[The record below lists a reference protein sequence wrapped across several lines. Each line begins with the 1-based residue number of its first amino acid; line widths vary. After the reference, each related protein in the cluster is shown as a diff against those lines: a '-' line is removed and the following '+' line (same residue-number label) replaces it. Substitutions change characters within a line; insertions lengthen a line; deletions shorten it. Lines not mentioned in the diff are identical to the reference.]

1 MFLREDTITIYI
13 LATAWQCVLDKVF
26 RPKLNSG
33 ICEEMLVYNTKL
45 LTNCFILFFII
56 FIKS

>member
-13 LATAWQCVLDKVF
+13 LTRAWKCALNRVV

-33 ICEEMLVYNTKL
+33 ICEEMLASNTKL
-45 LTNCFILFFII
+45 LTNCFILFIHNNH
-56 FIKS
+56 